1 MMYSLHFACR
11 SSRPQRRS
19 VDASGVPW
27 CKIWNECRRNAEDG
41 SRRAIY

>member
-1 MMYSLHFACR
+1 MYSLHFACP
-11 SSRPQRRS
+11 SSRPQCRS

-27 CKIWNECRRNAEDG
+27 CKIWNRCRQNAEDG